1 MINYFFISYLYP
13 AIISYLSCLEDYGLY
28 KFVNLIFHYTDFL
41 KNDRQFQL
49 DILKKIEIKEKDL
62 QFKEFSN

>member
-1 MINYFFISYLYP
+1 MINYFFINYLYP

>member
-1 MINYFFISYLYP
+1 MINYFFINYLYP

-28 KFVNLIFHYTDFL
+28 KFVNFIFHYTDFL

-49 DILKKIEIKEKDL
+49 DILKKIEKKEKDL

>member
-49 DILKKIEIKEKDL
+49 DILKKIEKKEKDL